1 MRRPALIVAALVLAG
16 CNHNPPLPE
25 PPKIVRVPVTKFVP
39 LNEALTADCA
49 SVPKQSNSYG
59 EAIRLANA
67 RKLALEECTKR
78 MRDIRALQPK
88 P

>member
-1 MRRPALIVAALVLAG
+1 MRRTALIAVLLLAG
-16 CNHNPPLPE
+16 CAGNPPLPE
-25 PPKIVRVPVTKFVP
+25 PPQIVRVPVTKYVP
-39 LNEALTADCA
+39 LDEALTADCA
-49 SVPKQSNSYG
+49 EVPKKSNSYG

-67 RKLALEECTKR
+67 RKLALEACTKR

>member
-1 MRRPALIVAALVLAG
+1 LIVLLLAG
-16 CNHNPPLPE
+16 CASNPPLPE

-39 LNEALTADCA
+39 LDEALTADCSEVA
-49 SVPKQSNSYG
+49 KKSNTYG
-59 EAIRLANA
+59 EAVRLANA
-67 RKLALEECTKR
+67 RKLALEACTKR